1 MKQLMFDHQVS
12 SAAVHVKECKDVPIH
27 ESLRRLE
34 LEQQLQKLA
43 LEKQIILIEDD
54 DLSLAAFMTGFLVE
68 RIISQCY
75 WRTGQLSVL
84 QKKAVWFVMLAM
96 SERISQ
102 TLDVS
107 SAQVA
112 TYAAMWVF
120 KHDQDYQFGAM
131 VKEMQAEYL
140 CSDISSRLR
149 LMILKKRID
158 IWMHRSD
165 FTDTG
170 QIASVAN
177 MLAKPLSQ

>member
-1 MKQLMFDHQVS
+1 M
-12 SAAVHVKECKDVPIH
+12 
-27 ESLRRLE
+27 E
-34 LEQQLQKLA
+34 LQQQLQNLA

-68 RIISQCY
+68 RVISQCH
-75 WRTGQLSVL
+75 WRTGQLGVP

-96 SERISQ
+96 SERICQ
-102 TLDVS
+102 TLDT
-107 SAQVA
+107 SAVQVA

-120 KHDQDYQFGAM
+120 KYDQDYQFGAM

-140 CSDISSRLR
+140 CPDINSRSW

-170 QIASVAN
+170 QIASVVS
-177 MLAKPLSQ
+177 MLAKSLSQ